1 MNLNQNVCRPQS
13 QSNLSGP
20 LARYF
25 ASSDTLPGLADGN
38 QGRVVL
44 FGVGEPVFARGTL
57 LGGLG
62 VSGGTVDE
70 DCDILH
76 YAMTTVMGEL

>member
-1 MNLNQNVCRPQS
+1 MVIALRR
-13 QSNLSGP
+13 
-20 LARYF
+20 LA
-25 ASSDTLPGLADGN
+25 LVLAWI
-38 QGRVVL
+38 
-44 FGVGEPVFARGTL
+44 GTL